1 MTIASAAVGDVES
14 RTTRKLRRRLLPL
27 LFLLYVIAYLDRIN
41 IGFAALTMNAALAI
55 TNTQFGLLIG
65 IFFWGYFI
73 FEVPSNLLLHKIGAR
88 IWIAR
93 ILVTWGIV
101 AMLTGTVHS
110 VPQLYVARFL
120 LGVAEAGFFPGIV
133 LYLTYWFP
141 QRDQARV
148 ISLFVTALPVASIVG
163 APLSGFILDHAHWAA
178 IASWRWLLLLEGI
191 PAIAGGILTYFLLPS
206 RPADA
211 AFLAVDEK
219 SWIIAELA
227 HEEQAKTGEHSI
239 SALRAL
245 AHPRV
250 WHLACAGFAFD
261 IGLYAMS
268 FYMPQALKALS
279 RGYSN
284 TVVGILVMIPHL
296 AGLLAMILISR
307 SSDRKL
313 ERRYHAAIPITVG
326 GVALMLLGATSS
338 LLVSIALWSFVA
350 MGIYS
355 FFGPFFSIPS
365 KFLAGFSAAS
375 GIALINSVAGLGG
388 FVGPSAIGALAGG
401 TRGIYG
407 GLALA
412 GMSLFV
418 SAALVLLLPLK
429 GGAGEPD
436 LRDPA
441 PVPDVISPTPQT
453 LP

>member
-1 MTIASAAVGDVES
+1 VTTANGAVRDVES
-14 RTTRKLRRRLLPL
+14 RTTRKLRRRLLPV
-27 LFLLYVIAYLDRIN
+27 LFFLYVVAYLDRIN
-41 IGFAALTMNAALAI
+41 IGFAALTMNAALAV
-55 TNTQFGLLIG
+55 TNAQFGLLIG

-73 FEVPSNLLLHKIGAR
+73 FEVPSNLLLHKVGAR
-88 IWIAR
+88 LWIAR
-93 ILVTWGIV
+93 ILITWGIV
-101 AMLTGTVHS
+101 AMLTGAVHS

-120 LGVAEAGFFPGIV
+120 LGAAEAGFFPGII

-163 APLSGFILDHAHWAA
+163 APLSGFILDHAHWAS
-178 IASWRWLLLLEGI
+178 IGSWRWLLLLEGI
-191 PAIAGGILTYFLLPS
+191 PAIVGGVLTYFLLPS

-211 AFLAVDEK
+211 AFLTEDEK
-219 SWIIAELA
+219 RWIAAELA
-227 HEEQAKTGEHSI
+227 QEEQEKSGEHSI

-250 WHLACAGFAFD
+250 WHLACALFAFD

-284 TVVGILVMIPHL
+284 TAVGILVMIPHL

-313 ERRYHAAIPITVG
+313 ERRYHAAIPIVVG
-326 GVALMLLGATSS
+326 GIALMLLGATSS
-338 LLVSIALWSFVA
+338 LFLSIALWSFVA
-350 MGIYS
+350 IGIYS

-365 KFLAGFSAAS
+365 RFLAGFSAAS
-375 GIALINSVAGLGG
+375 GIALINSVGGLGG

-412 GMSLFV
+412 GISLFV

-441 PVPDVISPTPQT
+441 PVPNAISPTPQT